1 MGFTLLKIINN
12 KNLKRDRIMKK
23 IIAILFVAT
32 LVSCVGSSTTEEKD
46 VLKTETVTGESLDTG
61 TVDITISEVTT
72 TLTEADS
79 SATE

>member
-1 MGFTLLKIINN
+1 
-12 KNLKRDRIMKK
+12 MKK

-32 LVSCVGSSTTEEKD
+32 LVSCAGSVSTEEN
-46 VLKTETVTGESLDTG
+46 ETLETTVVMGTSLDTN
-61 TVDITISEVTT
+61 TVNLNVTISEEVTT